1 MKDLPFSPETDLDFA
16 WRTDMLAH
24 LPIIILASL
33 PLTTVADSVPKF
45 DIARECR
52 SEGGSQATLEGCA
65 ADEAKAR
72 DQLQPEWI
80 QFSSHDKAVCISE
93 TSMDGTP
100 SYVELM
106 ICLEMARDAKKAS
119 E

>member
-1 MKDLPFSPETDLDFA
+1 
-16 WRTDMLAH
+16 MLAH
-24 LPIIILASL
+24 LPIVMLASF
-33 PLTTVADSVPKF
+33 PLTTVAYNVPKF
-45 DIARECR
+45 DIAKECR
-52 SEGGSQATLEGCA
+52 AEGGTQAVLDRCA

-72 DQLQPEWI
+72 DELQPLWV
-80 QFSSHDKAVCISE
+80 QFSPHDKAVCISE

-119 E
+119 K

>member
-1 MKDLPFSPETDLDFA
+1 
-16 WRTDMLAH
+16 MLAH
-24 LPIIILASL
+24 LPIVILASL
-33 PLTTVADSVPKF
+33 PFTTVADNVPKF

-52 SEGGSQATLEGCA
+52 AEGGTTAVLEQCA

-72 DQLQPEWI
+72 DQLQPLWV
-80 QFSSHDKAVCISE
+80 QFSPQDKAACISE
-93 TSMDGTP
+93 TSMGGTP

-119 E
+119 K

>member
-1 MKDLPFSPETDLDFA
+1 
-16 WRTDMLAH
+16 MLAH
-24 LPIIILASL
+24 LPIVILASF
-33 PLTTVADSVPKF
+33 PLTTVVDGVPKF

-52 SEGGSQATLEGCA
+52 AEGGTRAVLDRCA

-72 DQLQPEWI
+72 DELQPLWV
-80 QFSSHDKAVCISE
+80 QFGPHDKAVCITE

-106 ICLEMARDAKKAS
+106 VCLEMARDAKKAS
-119 E
+119 T